1 MKNKINLIFGI
12 SIISAL
18 ACASLYF
25 YFYFR
30 LLNSQEEVMALHT
43 KSLESKKNLEDL
55 NKIEN
60 NLNKTLA
67 ESNKLN
73 ILFVQKDAAV
83 SFIQNIEKI
92 FKEVQVIGEVSSV
105 SEEKFTH
112 IDGGEQVKILT
123 VLAVQGDW
131 NNLIKLVG
139 LLEQLPY
146 RSTIEGVTFIN
157 DKREITKKDSKEVQ
171 AKKQW
176 ELKVR
181 MYVWLTPVNADDDSG
196 VKSGEVII
204 QDNESQ

>member
-18 ACASLYF
+18 VCASLYF

-30 LLNSQEEVMALHT
+30 LLNSQEEVMTLHT
-43 KSLESKKNLEDL
+43 KSLESKKNLDDL

-60 NLNKTLA
+60 NLNKTLS

-73 ILFVQKDAAV
+73 VLFVQKDAVV
-83 SFIQNIEKI
+83 SFIQSVEKI
-92 FKEVQVIGEVSSV
+92 FRDVQVSGEVSSV
-105 SEEKFTH
+105 SEEKFTPT
-112 IDGGEQVKILT
+112 DGSEQTKILT
-123 VLAVQGDW
+123 TLTVQGDW

-146 RSTIEGVTFIN
+146 RSTVEGVTFTN
-157 DKREITKKDSKEVQ
+157 EKKEITKRDSKEVQ
-171 AKKQW
+171 VKKQW

-181 MYVWLTPVNADDDSG
+181 MYVWLTPVNIEDDSS
-196 VKSGEVII
+196 VKSDEVTT
-204 QDNESQ
+204 QNNEK